1 MELQETG
8 FDGLYVVKAKV
19 FKDERGY
26 FLETYNKEQYNK
38 KGIDVNFLQDNL
50 SLSNKNVLRGLHLQ
64 NPPFAQ
70 GKLVRVLRGAVLD
83 VVVDIR
89 KDSLTYGKHYKL
101 ELSESNHLALWIP
114 AGFAHGFHTLE
125 DNTLFSYK
133 CTNVYNKESEDAI
146 LWNDPEL
153 GIDWQAVNPII
164 SDKDLK
170 AKLFKDFIS
179 HF

>member
-19 FKDERGY
+19 FWDDRGY
-26 FLETYNKEQYNK
+26 FLETYNKLQYEK
-38 KGIDVNFLQDNL
+38 HGIDVSFMQDNL
-50 SLSNKNVLRGLHLQ
+50 SMSSKNVLRGLHLQ
-64 NPPFAQ
+64 NPPYEQ

-89 KDSLTYGKHYKL
+89 KGSPTYGKHYKL
-101 ELSESNHLALWIP
+101 ELSDSNHLALWIP
-114 AGFAHGFHTLE
+114 AGFAHGFNTLE

-146 LWNDPEL
+146 LWNDPDL
-153 GIDWQAVNPII
+153 GIDWNAKDPII

-170 AKLFKDFIS
+170 AKHFKDFNS
-179 HF
+179 EF